1 MKDQGRG
8 YNQIKEQSKE
18 ETYLW
23 VKNIEINV
31 LLEAKLTSSKVRNS
45 TESLTNR
52 FIYTSIDKKYSAL
65 VSLIYNL

>member
-52 FIYTSIDKKYSAL
+52 FIYTSIDKKYSAS